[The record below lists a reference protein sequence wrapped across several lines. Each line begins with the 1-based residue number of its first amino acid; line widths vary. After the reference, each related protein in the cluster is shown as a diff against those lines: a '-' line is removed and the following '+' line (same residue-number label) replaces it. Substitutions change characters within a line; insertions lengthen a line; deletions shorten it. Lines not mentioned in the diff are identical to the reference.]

1 MRPGASSK
9 WLTGLMFAAAT
20 AAAQTAA
27 PPVSTPAAVP
37 GSASPATTA
46 AAPPSTAGAAA
57 AAWKPFQEL
66 AFLAGSWTGGASLG
80 PRFGGRVARF
90 GPELGG
96 AFFVARGS
104 TILAADEGGREET
117 LEELGWF
124 GYDREKRRYVATWFF
139 SNGVSGT
146 FDVELLPDGVRLV
159 SRELVNY
166 ETGTRARL
174 LFQKR
179 AEGDVTMNVDLALPG
194 KDFVPWLV
202 SALKKK

>member
-27 PPVSTPAAVP
+27 PPVSTPAPAP
-37 GSASPATTA
+37 GSVPPATTA
-46 AAPPSTAGAAA
+46 AAPPSTSTA
-57 AAWKPFQEL
+57 AAWKPL
-66 AFLAGSWTGGASLG
+66 TGSWTGGASLG

-96 AFFVARGS
+96 TFLVVRGS

-117 LEELGWF
+117 LDEAGWF
-124 GYDREKRRYVATWFF
+124 AYDREKRKYVAPWFF

-159 SRELVNY
+159 SRELFNY
-166 ETGTRARL
+166 ESGTRARL

-179 AEGDVTMNVDLALPG
+179 AEGDVTMNVDLAAPG

>member
-27 PPVSTPAAVP
+27 PPVSTPAPVP
-37 GSASPATTA
+37 GSVPPATTA
-46 AAPPSTAGAAA
+46 AAPPSTSTA

-66 AFLAGSWTGGASLG
+66 AFLTGSWTGGASLG

-96 AFFVARGS
+96 TFLVVRGS

-117 LEELGWF
+117 LDEAGWF
-124 GYDREKRRYVATWFF
+124 AYDREKR
-139 SNGVSGT
+139 
-146 FDVELLPDGVRLV
+146 
-159 SRELVNY
+159 
-166 ETGTRARL
+166 
-174 LFQKR
+174 
-179 AEGDVTMNVDLALPG
+179 
-194 KDFVPWLV
+194 
-202 SALKKK
+202 

>member
-37 GSASPATTA
+37 GSVSPATTA
-46 AAPPSTAGAAA
+46 APPSTAPAPPSTAGAA

-96 AFFVARGS
+96 AFFVVRGS
-104 TILAADEGGREET
+104 TILAADEGGR
-117 LEELGWF
+117 
-124 GYDREKRRYVATWFF
+124 RRRSRSWAGSATTARRVRRDVFF
-139 SNGVSGT
+139 SNGVSRT
-146 FDVELLPDGVRLV
+146 FDASFCGACGS
-159 SRELVNY
+159 SR
-166 ETGTRARL
+166 A
-174 LFQKR
+174 
-179 AEGDVTMNVDLALPG
+179 
-194 KDFVPWLV
+194 
-202 SALKKK
+202 SS